1 MEQISL
7 GLERRQ
13 FSVSELT
20 YAIANTLQSA
30 YSGIWVSGEI
40 SGLKMAGSGHCY
52 FTLKDDEA
60 QIRCAVWRN
69 AYRLLRAKPQDGMLV
84 LARGRME
91 VYPPRGEYQ
100 LIVEAVEPLGLG
112 ALQYAFDQ
120 LRKKLAE
127 EGLFDPATKR
137 QLPALPRNIGIVT
150 SPTGSV
156 IRDML
161 HVFARRFPGLHIR
174 IYPAL
179 VQGQGSVEQVVD
191 GIEYFSA
198 TNEDAQNGAPAA
210 SDSSVPPTLVERR
223 RALCAKTWADLVIV
237 ARGGGSLEDL
247 WTFNEEAVA
256 RAIANCSVPV
266 ISAIGH
272 ETDFTIADFVA
283 DLRAPTPSA
292 AAELAVPT
300 KDGLL
305 EQTTAIGRRLQQAI
319 RFRVSQSSRRLEVQ
333 GVDRARMLLERR
345 VYRYAQRTDELDARA
360 LRKLEGSVAAAHRQW
375 SVVDSKLRKLDL
387 RLKIAG
393 VKQRLAALTNRQQ
406 TAVDRR
412 LAGAR
417 TQLNPMAAELA
428 QLSPLKIL
436 DRGYSIV
443 ETTEGRVVMDPAA
456 VKQEQLL
463 TVRLAKGRL
472 PVRAV

>member
-30 YSGIWVSGEI
+30 FSNIWISGEI
-40 SGLKMAGSGHCY
+40 SGLKMASSGHCY

-84 LARGRME
+84 LVRGRVE

-100 LIVEAVEPLGLG
+100 LIVETVEPLGLG
-112 ALQYAFDQ
+112 ALQHAFDQ
-120 LRKKLAE
+120 LRKKLAA

-137 QLPALPRNIGIVT
+137 PLPALPRKIGIVT
-150 SPTGSV
+150 SPTGAV

-179 VQGQGSVEQVVD
+179 VQGQGSVEQVID
-191 GIEYFSA
+191 GIEYFSN
-198 TNEDAQNGAPAA
+198 T
-210 SDSSVPPTLVERR
+210 
-223 RALCAKTWADLVIV
+223 TWADLVIV
-237 ARGGGSLEDL
+237 ARGGGSIEDL
-247 WTFNEEAVA
+247 WTFNEESVA

-292 AAELAVPT
+292 AAEMAVPT
-300 KDGLL
+300 KDSLL
-305 EQTTAIGRRLQQAI
+305 DQTNAIARRLDQAI
-319 RFRVSQSSRRLEVQ
+319 RFRVSQVSRRLETQ
-333 GVDRARMLLERR
+333 GVERARMLLERR
-345 VYRYAQRTDELDARA
+345 VYRYGQRVDELEGRAVKRLDAAITLAQRRWL
-360 LRKLEGSVAAAHRQW
+360 SM
-375 SVVDSKLRKLDL
+375 DSQLRKLDL
-387 RLKIAG
+387 RLKIAQA
-393 VKQRLAALTNRQQ
+393 KQRLTALSTRQQ
-406 TAVDRR
+406 TAVNRQ
-412 LAGAR
+412 LAGA
-417 TQLNPMAAELA
+417 QSKMNPLAAALA

-443 ETTEGRVVMDPAA
+443 ETSQGHVVMDPDS
-456 VKQEQLL
+456 VKKDEAL

-472 PVRAV
+472 PVRVS

>member
-30 YSGIWVSGEI
+30 YTGIWVSGEI

-84 LARGRME
+84 LARGRVE

-137 QLPALPRNIGIVT
+137 VLPALPRNIGIVT
-150 SPTGSV
+150 SPTGAV

-198 TNEDAQNGAPAA
+198 T
-210 SDSSVPPTLVERR
+210 
-223 RALCAKTWADLVIV
+223 TWADLVIV

-300 KDGLL
+300 KEGLL
-305 EQTTAIGRRLQQAI
+305 EQTGAIGRRLQQAI
-319 RFRVSQSSRRLEVQ
+319 RFRLSQCSRRLEVQ

-345 VYRYAQRTDELDARA
+345 VHRYAQRTDELDARA
-360 LRKLEGSVAAAHRQW
+360 LRKLEGSMVNAHRQW
-375 SVVDSKLRKLDL
+375 SVMDSKLRKLDL

-393 VKQRLAALTNRQQ
+393 AKQRLAALTNRQQ
-406 TAVDRR
+406 SAVDRR
-412 LAGAR
+412 LAVAR
-417 TQLNPMAAELA
+417 SRLNPMAAELA

-436 DRGYSIV
+436 ERGYSIV
-443 ETTEGRVVMDPAA
+443 ETAEGRVVMDPVA
-456 VKQEQLL
+456 VDKDQLL
-463 TVRLAKGRL
+463 TVRLAKGQL

>member
-30 YSGIWVSGEI
+30 FSNIWISGEI
-40 SGLKMAGSGHCY
+40 SGLKMASSGHCY

-69 AYRLLRAKPQDGMLV
+69 AYRLLRAKPQDGMLI
-84 LARGRME
+84 LARGRVE

-100 LIVEAVEPLGLG
+100 LIVETVEPLGLG
-112 ALQYAFDQ
+112 ALQHAFDQ
-120 LRKKLAE
+120 LRKKLAT

-137 QLPALPRNIGIVT
+137 RLPALPRNIGIVT
-150 SPTGSV
+150 SPTGAV

-179 VQGQGSVEQVVD
+179 VQGQGSVEQVID
-191 GIEYFSA
+191 GIEYFSN
-198 TNEDAQNGAPAA
+198 T
-210 SDSSVPPTLVERR
+210 
-223 RALCAKTWADLVIV
+223 TWADLVIV
-237 ARGGGSLEDL
+237 ARGGGSIEDL
-247 WTFNEEAVA
+247 WTFNEESVA

-292 AAELAVPT
+292 AAEMAVPT
-300 KDGLL
+300 KDSLL
-305 EQTTAIGRRLQQAI
+305 DRTDAIARRLDQAI
-319 RFRVSQSSRRLEVQ
+319 RFRLSQVSRRLEIQ
-333 GVDRARMLLERR
+333 GVERARILLERR
-345 VYRYAQRTDELDARA
+345 VYRFGQRVDELEGRAVKRLDGAITSAQRRWL
-360 LRKLEGSVAAAHRQW
+360 SM
-375 SVVDSKLRKLDL
+375 DSQLRKLDL
-387 RLKIAG
+387 RLKIAQA
-393 VKQRLAALTNRQQ
+393 KQRLMALSARQQ
-406 TAVDRR
+406 TAVHRQ
-412 LAGAR
+412 LAGAQSR
-417 TQLNPMAAELA
+417 MNPLAAALA

-443 ETTEGRVVMDPAA
+443 ETSQGHVVMDPAS
-456 VKQEQLL
+456 VKKDEAL

-472 PVRAV
+472 PVRVS

>member
-1 MEQISL
+1 MDQISL
-7 GLERRQ
+7 GFERRQ

-20 YAIANTLQSA
+20 YAIADTMQASF
-30 YSGIWVSGEI
+30 SGIWVSGEI
-40 SGLKMAGSGHCY
+40 SGLKMAASGHCY

-84 LARGRME
+84 LARGRVE

-100 LIVEAVEPLGLG
+100 LIVETVEPLGLG
-112 ALQYAFDQ
+112 ALQHAFDQ
-120 LRKKLAE
+120 LRKKLTA

-137 QLPALPRNIGIVT
+137 PLPALPLRIGIVT

-179 VQGQGSVEQVVD
+179 VQGQGSIEQVVE
-191 GIEYFSA
+191 GIEYFSLR
-198 TNEDAQNGAPAA
+198 P
-210 SDSSVPPTLVERR
+210 
-223 RALCAKTWADLVIV
+223 WADLVIV

-256 RAIANCSVPV
+256 RAIANCTVPV
-266 ISAIGH
+266 ISAVGH
-272 ETDFTIADFVA
+272 ETDFTIADFAA
-283 DLRAPTPSA
+283 DVRAPTPSA

-300 KDGLL
+300 KDALL
-305 EQTTAIGRRLQQAI
+305 DQVRIMTRRVEQAI
-319 RFRVSQSSRRLEVQ
+319 QFRVSQSARRLEVQ
-333 GVDRARMLLERR
+333 GVERARMLLERR
-345 VYRYAQRTDELDARA
+345 LYRYAQRVDELAATASR
-360 LRKLEGSVAAAHRQW
+360 RLEDGLGLAHRSW
-375 SVVDSKLRKLDL
+375 MSVDTRLRNLEL
-387 RLKIAG
+387 RLQISHA
-393 VKQRLAALTNRQQ
+393 KQRLELLDSRQQ
-406 TAVDRR
+406 TAIKGIENRGKSR
-412 LAGAR
+412 LIPL
-417 TQLNPMAAELA
+417 TAALT

-443 ETTEGRVVMDPAA
+443 ETIEGHVVTDPAA
-456 VKQEQLL
+456 IASNQHLNI
-463 TVRLAKGRL
+463 RLAKGQL
-472 PVRAV
+472 PVKAV

>member
-30 YSGIWVSGEI
+30 FSNIWISGEI
-40 SGLKMAGSGHCY
+40 SGLKMASSGHCY

-84 LARGRME
+84 LVRGRVE

-100 LIVEAVEPLGLG
+100 LIVETVEPLGLG
-112 ALQYAFDQ
+112 ALQHAFDQ
-120 LRKKLAE
+120 LRKKLAA

-137 QLPALPRNIGIVT
+137 PLPALPRNIGIVT
-150 SPTGSV
+150 SPTGAV

-179 VQGQGSVEQVVD
+179 VQGQGSVEQVID
-191 GIEYFSA
+191 GIEYFSN
-198 TNEDAQNGAPAA
+198 T
-210 SDSSVPPTLVERR
+210 
-223 RALCAKTWADLVIV
+223 TWADLVIV
-237 ARGGGSLEDL
+237 ARGGGSIEDL
-247 WTFNEEAVA
+247 WTFNEESVA

-292 AAELAVPT
+292 AAEMAVPT
-300 KDGLL
+300 KDSLL
-305 EQTTAIGRRLQQAI
+305 DRTDAIARRLDQAI
-319 RFRVSQSSRRLEVQ
+319 RFRVSQVSRRLEVQ
-333 GVDRARMLLERR
+333 GVERARMLLERR
-345 VYRYAQRTDELDARA
+345 VYRYGQRVDELEGRAVKRLDAAITLAQRRWL
-360 LRKLEGSVAAAHRQW
+360 SM
-375 SVVDSKLRKLDL
+375 DSQLRKLDL
-387 RLKIAG
+387 RLKIAQA
-393 VKQRLAALTNRQQ
+393 KQRLTALSTRQQ
-406 TAVDRR
+406 TAVNRQ
-412 LAGAR
+412 LAGAQSR
-417 TQLNPMAAELA
+417 MNPLAAELA

-443 ETTEGRVVMDPAA
+443 ETSQGHVVMDPAS
-456 VKQEQLL
+456 VKKDEAL

-472 PVRAV
+472 PVRVS

>member
-30 YSGIWVSGEI
+30 FSNIWISGEI
-40 SGLKMAGSGHCY
+40 SGLKMASSGHCY

-84 LARGRME
+84 LVRGRVE

-100 LIVEAVEPLGLG
+100 LIVETVEPLGLG
-112 ALQYAFDQ
+112 ALQHAFDQ
-120 LRKKLAE
+120 LRKKLAT

-137 QLPALPRNIGIVT
+137 PLPALPRNIGIVT
-150 SPTGSV
+150 SPTGAV

-179 VQGQGSVEQVVD
+179 VQGQGSVEQVID
-191 GIEYFSA
+191 GIEYFSN
-198 TNEDAQNGAPAA
+198 T
-210 SDSSVPPTLVERR
+210 
-223 RALCAKTWADLVIV
+223 TWADLVIV
-237 ARGGGSLEDL
+237 ARGGGSIEDL
-247 WTFNEEAVA
+247 WTFNEESVA

-292 AAELAVPT
+292 AAEMAVPT
-300 KDGLL
+300 KDSLL
-305 EQTTAIGRRLQQAI
+305 DRTDAIARRLDQAI
-319 RFRVSQSSRRLEVQ
+319 RFRVSQVSRRLEVQ
-333 GVDRARMLLERR
+333 GVERARMLLERR
-345 VYRYAQRTDELDARA
+345 VYRYGQRVDELEGRAVKRLDAAITLAQRRWL
-360 LRKLEGSVAAAHRQW
+360 SM
-375 SVVDSKLRKLDL
+375 DSQLRKLDL
-387 RLKIAG
+387 RLKIAQA
-393 VKQRLAALTNRQQ
+393 KQRLTALSTRQQ
-406 TAVDRR
+406 TAVNRQ
-412 LAGAR
+412 LAGAQSR
-417 TQLNPMAAELA
+417 MNPLAAELA

-443 ETTEGRVVMDPAA
+443 ETSQGHVVMDPAS
-456 VKQEQLL
+456 VKKDEAL

-472 PVRAV
+472 PVRVS

>member
-20 YAIANTLQSA
+20 YAIANTLQSTF
-30 YSGIWVSGEI
+30 SNIWISGEI
-40 SGLKMAGSGHCY
+40 SGLKMASSGHCY

-69 AYRLLRAKPQDGMLV
+69 AYRLLRSKPQDGMLV
-84 LARGRME
+84 LVRGRVE

-100 LIVEAVEPLGLG
+100 LIVETVEPLGLG
-112 ALQYAFDQ
+112 ALQHDFDQ
-120 LRKKLAE
+120 LRKKLAA

-137 QLPALPRNIGIVT
+137 PLPTLPRKIGIVT
-150 SPTGSV
+150 SPTGAV

-179 VQGQGSVEQVVD
+179 VQGQGSVEQVID
-191 GIEYFSA
+191 GIEYFSN
-198 TNEDAQNGAPAA
+198 T
-210 SDSSVPPTLVERR
+210 
-223 RALCAKTWADLVIV
+223 TWADLVIV
-237 ARGGGSLEDL
+237 ARGGGSIEDL
-247 WTFNEEAVA
+247 WTFNEESVA

-292 AAELAVPT
+292 AAEMAVPT
-300 KDGLL
+300 KDSLL
-305 EQTTAIGRRLQQAI
+305 DQTNAIARRLDQAI
-319 RFRVSQSSRRLEVQ
+319 RFRVSQVSRRLEIQ
-333 GVDRARMLLERR
+333 GVERARMLLERR
-345 VYRYAQRTDELDARA
+345 VYRYGQRVDELEGRAAKRLDGAITLAQR
-360 LRKLEGSVAAAHRQW
+360 QW
-375 SVVDSKLRKLDL
+375 LSMDSQLRKLDL
-387 RLKIAG
+387 RLKIAQA
-393 VKQRLAALTNRQQ
+393 KQRLTSLSTRQQ
-406 TAVDRR
+406 TAVNRQ
-412 LAGAR
+412 LAGAQAR
-417 TQLNPMAAELA
+417 MNPLAAELA

-443 ETTEGRVVMDPAA
+443 ETSQGHVVMDPAS
-456 VKQEQLL
+456 VKNNEAL

-472 PVRAV
+472 PVRVS

>member
-7 GLERRQ
+7 GLERRH

-30 YSGIWVSGEI
+30 FNNIWISGEI
-40 SGLKMAGSGHCY
+40 SGLKMASSGHCY

-69 AYRLLRAKPQDGMLV
+69 AYRLLRAKPQDGMLI
-84 LARGRME
+84 LARGRVE

-100 LIVEAVEPLGLG
+100 LIVETVEPLGLG
-112 ALQYAFDQ
+112 ALQHAFDQ
-120 LRKKLAE
+120 LRKKLAA

-137 QLPALPRNIGIVT
+137 PLPALPRNIGIVT
-150 SPTGSV
+150 SPTGAV

-179 VQGQGSVEQVVD
+179 VQGQGSVEQVID
-191 GIEYFSA
+191 GIEYFSN
-198 TNEDAQNGAPAA
+198 T
-210 SDSSVPPTLVERR
+210 
-223 RALCAKTWADLVIV
+223 TWADLVIV
-237 ARGGGSLEDL
+237 ARGGGSIEDL
-247 WTFNEEAVA
+247 WTFNEESVA

-292 AAELAVPT
+292 AAEMAVPT
-300 KDGLL
+300 KGSLL
-305 EQTTAIGRRLQQAI
+305 DRTDAIARRLDQAI
-319 RFRVSQSSRRLEVQ
+319 RFRVSQVSRRLEVQ
-333 GVDRARMLLERR
+333 GVERARMLLERR
-345 VYRYAQRTDELDARA
+345 VYRYGQRVDELEGRAGKRLDAAITLAQRRCL
-360 LRKLEGSVAAAHRQW
+360 SM
-375 SVVDSKLRKLDL
+375 DSQLRKLDL
-387 RLKIAG
+387 RLKIAQA
-393 VKQRLAALTNRQQ
+393 KQRLTALSTRQQ
-406 TAVDRR
+406 TAVNRQ
-412 LAGAR
+412 LAGAQSR
-417 TQLNPMAAELA
+417 MNPLAAELA

-443 ETTEGRVVMDPAA
+443 ETSQGHVVMDPAS
-456 VKQEQLL
+456 VKKDEAL

-472 PVRAV
+472 PVRVS

>member
-1 MEQISL
+1 MLSARVKYKGFMDQISL
-7 GLERRQ
+7 GFERRQ

-20 YAIANTLQSA
+20 YAIADTMQSA
-30 YSGIWVSGEI
+30 FSGIWVSGEV
-40 SGLKMAGSGHCY
+40 SGLKMAASGHCY

-60 QIRCAVWRN
+60 QIRCAVWKT

-84 LARGRME
+84 LARGRVE

-120 LRKKLAE
+120 LRKKLTA

-137 QLPALPRNIGIVT
+137 PLPALPQRIGIVT

-156 IRDML
+156 IRDIL
-161 HVFARRFPGLHIR
+161 HVLARRFPGLHVR

-179 VQGQGSVEQVVD
+179 VQGQGSIEQVIE
-191 GIEYFSA
+191 GIEYFSM
-198 TNEDAQNGAPAA
+198 T
-210 SDSSVPPTLVERR
+210 
-223 RALCAKTWADLVIV
+223 TWADLVIV

-292 AAELAVPT
+292 AAEMAVPT
-300 KDGLL
+300 KDGLTQQL
-305 EQTTAIGRRLQQAI
+305 QAMTRRAEQAI
-319 RFRVSQSSRRLEVQ
+319 QFRVSQSARRLEVQ
-333 GVDRARMLLERR
+333 GVERSRMLLERR
-345 VYRYAQRTDELDARA
+345 IYRYAQRVDELDATATRRLESHLGTSHRHWLA
-360 LRKLEGSVAAAHRQW
+360 L
-375 SVVDSKLRKLDL
+375 DTKLRKLDL
-387 RLKIAG
+387 RLKIAQA
-393 VKQRLAALTNRQQ
+393 KQRLETLAARKNAAVKRIEGSGRSRLIPLT
-406 TAVDRR
+406 AS
-412 LAGAR
+412 
-417 TQLNPMAAELA
+417 LN

-443 ETTEGRVVMDPAA
+443 ETTQGHVVSDPSTVIAGE
-456 VKQEQLL
+456 KLN
-463 TVRLAKGRL
+463 VRLAKGRL
-472 PVRAV
+472 PVKVL

>member
-30 YSGIWVSGEI
+30 FSNIWISGEI
-40 SGLKMAGSGHCY
+40 SGLKMASSGHCY

-84 LARGRME
+84 LVRGRVE

-100 LIVEAVEPLGLG
+100 LIVETVEPLGLG
-112 ALQYAFDQ
+112 ALQHAFDQ
-120 LRKKLAE
+120 LRKKLAA

-137 QLPALPRNIGIVT
+137 PLPALPRNIGIVT
-150 SPTGSV
+150 SPTGAV

-179 VQGQGSVEQVVD
+179 VQGQGSVEQVID
-191 GIEYFSA
+191 GIEYFSN
-198 TNEDAQNGAPAA
+198 T
-210 SDSSVPPTLVERR
+210 
-223 RALCAKTWADLVIV
+223 TWADLVIV
-237 ARGGGSLEDL
+237 ARGGGSIEDL
-247 WTFNEEAVA
+247 WTFNEESVA

-292 AAELAVPT
+292 AAEMAVPT
-300 KDGLL
+300 KDSLL
-305 EQTTAIGRRLQQAI
+305 DRTDAIARRLDQAI
-319 RFRVSQSSRRLEVQ
+319 RFRVSQVSRRLEVQ
-333 GVDRARMLLERR
+333 GVERARMLLERR
-345 VYRYAQRTDELDARA
+345 VYRYGQRVDELEGRAVKRLDAAITLAQRRWL
-360 LRKLEGSVAAAHRQW
+360 SM
-375 SVVDSKLRKLDL
+375 DSQLRKLDL
-387 RLKIAG
+387 RLKIAQA
-393 VKQRLAALTNRQQ
+393 KQRLTALSTRQQ
-406 TAVDRR
+406 TAVNRQ
-412 LAGAR
+412 LAGAQSR
-417 TQLNPMAAELA
+417 MNPLAAELA

-443 ETTEGRVVMDPAA
+443 ETSQGHVVMDPDS
-456 VKQEQLL
+456 VKKDEAL

-472 PVRAV
+472 PVRVS

>member
-30 YSGIWVSGEI
+30 FSNIWISGEI
-40 SGLKMAGSGHCY
+40 SGLKMASSGHCY

-69 AYRLLRAKPQDGMLV
+69 AYRLLRAKPQDGMLI
-84 LARGRME
+84 LARGRVE

-100 LIVEAVEPLGLG
+100 LIVETVEPLGLG
-112 ALQYAFDQ
+112 ALQHAFDQ
-120 LRKKLAE
+120 LRKKLAT

-137 QLPALPRNIGIVT
+137 RLPALPRNIGIVT
-150 SPTGSV
+150 SPTGAV

-179 VQGQGSVEQVVD
+179 VQGQGSVEQVID
-191 GIEYFSA
+191 GIEYFSN
-198 TNEDAQNGAPAA
+198 T
-210 SDSSVPPTLVERR
+210 
-223 RALCAKTWADLVIV
+223 TWADLVIV
-237 ARGGGSLEDL
+237 ARGGGSIEDL
-247 WTFNEEAVA
+247 WTFNEESVA

-292 AAELAVPT
+292 AAEMAVPT
-300 KDGLL
+300 KDSLL
-305 EQTTAIGRRLQQAI
+305 DRTDAIARRLDQAI
-319 RFRVSQSSRRLEVQ
+319 RFRVSQVSRRLEVQ
-333 GVDRARMLLERR
+333 GVERARILLERR
-345 VYRYAQRTDELDARA
+345 VYRFGQRVDELEGRAVKRLDGAITSAQRRWL
-360 LRKLEGSVAAAHRQW
+360 SM
-375 SVVDSKLRKLDL
+375 DSQLRKLDL
-387 RLKIAG
+387 RLKIAQA
-393 VKQRLAALTNRQQ
+393 KQRLMALSARQQ
-406 TAVDRR
+406 TAVHRQ
-412 LAGAR
+412 LAGAQSR
-417 TQLNPMAAELA
+417 KNPLAAALA

-443 ETTEGRVVMDPAA
+443 ETSQGHVVMDPAS
-456 VKQEQLL
+456 VKKDEAL

-472 PVRAV
+472 PVRVS